1 MGVTMHDV
9 TNRSRVDVE
18 AVVQGARALLEMFAE
33 VLEHIGHGQAAA
45 ALPLRGSDE
54 HTAYSLDGVLAL
66 GMGFH
71 LLSLMEQREATR
83 HRAAAERRG
92 ETESGLFRS
101 TLGPLS
107 ANHGPQELE
116 RLLDSVY
123 VQPVLTAHPTE
134 ARRISTLEQYRELAE
149 LLDHDRPLEALD
161 PSERRRVQGVL
172 ERLFRFGEV
181 RVRKPGVRDEQGLVI
196 NLLTRSMPEALS
208 LLTQN
213 LDEAW
218 REAGLP
224 PRRGPGPRMRFGTW
238 IGGDRDGHPLVTPE
252 VTLTALRSYRNAA
265 LGLQRSALVL
275 LGARMGFSGLLH
287 PTPQA
292 LRSGIAHQEAQL
304 GERAAPALARNPEEP
319 FRTYANLMLARLP
332 ESAEALPMPGVYEGS
347 AELLADLDVLTLALR
362 EVRAERLIDLEIEPV
377 ARSVRAFGFHLV
389 ALDVRQNSH
398 AHDLAV
404 EGLLVASGET
414 TTDFSSWDEVRR
426 RELVLRELESHR
438 PFALP
443 SATESPQVE
452 TVVGALRVLANWTRV
467 HGTSGVGALIV
478 SMTRSLS
485 DLLVPYLLARE
496 AGLLHLGSDGSYC
509 PLPIVPLFETIDDLA
524 RAPAIFDA
532 FLSTPIVQRSL
543 EQIRV
548 ARGAS
553 APVQEVMVGYS
564 DSNKDGGI
572 VASLWGLHRAET
584 ALLEVAHRHGV
595 GLRFFH
601 GRGGTL
607 SRGAGPTHRFL
618 ASQPE
623 GGLEHG
629 LRITEQGE
637 TIFQKYGSLD
647 AAAYNLELLAA
658 GTLRRVAGGQ
668 PAAHDEALEHA
679 MDLVSQHSRQAYEN
693 LVRTPGFVD
702 FFREGTPID
711 VIETSGIGSR
721 PARRTG
727 QHTLEDLRA
736 IPWVFAWSQ
745 SRFALTGWYGF
756 GAGMMA
762 LAQREPELH
771 RRLAQQALDWPI
783 ARYIVSNV
791 SVSVMSSD
799 LDSARGYA
807 GLVQDET
814 TRTVV
819 MRKIEDEYARTTAA
833 LTELYGAPLR
843 EARKRVARL
852 LDLRQES
859 LRPIHRW
866 QRELLTRWR
875 AGGRED
881 ETLRLGLLG
890 TVNAIAAGLRTTG

>member
-1 MGVTMHDV
+1 
-9 TNRSRVDVE
+9 
-18 AVVQGARALLEMFAE
+18 
-33 VLEHIGHGQAAA
+33 
-45 ALPLRGSDE
+45 
-54 HTAYSLDGVLAL
+54 
-66 GMGFH
+66 
-71 LLSLMEQREATR
+71 
-83 HRAAAERRG
+83 
-92 ETESGLFRS
+92 
-101 TLGPLS
+101 
-107 ANHGPQELE
+107 
-116 RLLDSVY
+116 
-123 VQPVLTAHPTE
+123 
-134 ARRISTLEQYRELAE
+134 
-149 LLDHDRPLEALD
+149 
-161 PSERRRVQGVL
+161 
-172 ERLFRFGEV
+172 
-181 RVRKPGVRDEQGLVI
+181 VRKPGVRDEQGLVI

-404 EGLLVASGET
+404 EGLLAASGET